1 VIEAARRISGNVGE
15 TFMSISSAVSPGH
28 ATDKDV
34 SCAVA
39 HNAFLGE
46 GPLWL
51 ARDKAL
57 LWVDILAPAVHVSE
71 IASGRTRSI
80 TLGEL
85 VGAVVP
91 RRRGGYVAATQ
102 GGFRSLDLS
111 TGEMA
116 TLATPA
122 GMTGHRFN
130 DAKCDSAG
138 RLWVGTRDL
147 HVKEPNGGL
156 FCIHA
161 DFSMH
166 RHGSD
171 LVVSNGIAWAESGRV
186 MYHVDSH
193 PGRIDAYDFDASA
206 GTLSN
211 RRVFRDYV
219 KERAAAI
226 PDGCTIDA
234 EGGLWVAEVG
244 NWHICRYTPDGRLDR
259 EIRMPF
265 QKPTS
270 VMFGGADLATL
281 YVTSMRFGLTDAA
294 LGDQPLAGSLL
305 QLDVGVKGKPE
316 NVFGG

>member
-1 VIEAARRISGNVGE
+1 MSVEFTLIDAPQTVI
-15 TFMSISSAVSPGH
+15 
-28 ATDKDV
+28 
-34 SCAVA
+34 
-39 HNAFLGE
+39 GE
-46 GPLWL
+46 GPMWSV
-51 ARDKAL
+51 RDQVL
-57 LWVDILAPAVHVSE
+57 YWIDVVSRRIFRLRPETGRVDVRDLPYAPSAV
-71 IASGRTRSI
+71 IPRASGGLLLI
-80 TLGEL
+80 TKKGMALMDFDRPEL
-85 VGAVVP
+85 ESVP
-91 RRRGGYVAATQ
+91 V
-102 GGFRSLDLS
+102 SLVDFKKEL
-111 TGEMA
+111 
-116 TLATPA
+116 
-122 GMTGHRFN
+122 FN

-226 PDGCTIDA
+226 PDGCTTDA

>member
-1 VIEAARRISGNVGE
+1 MSVEFTVIDAPQTVI
-15 TFMSISSAVSPGH
+15 
-28 ATDKDV
+28 
-34 SCAVA
+34 
-39 HNAFLGE
+39 GE
-46 GPLWL
+46 GPMWSV
-51 ARDKAL
+51 RDQVL
-57 LWVDILAPAVHVSE
+57 YWIDVVSRRIFRLRPETGRVDVRDLPYAPSAV
-71 IASGRTRSI
+71 IPRASGGLLLI
-80 TLGEL
+80 TKKGMALMDFDRPEL
-85 VGAVVP
+85 ESVP
-91 RRRGGYVAATQ
+91 V
-102 GGFRSLDLS
+102 SLVDFNKEL
-111 TGEMA
+111 
-116 TLATPA
+116 
-122 GMTGHRFN
+122 FN

>member
-1 VIEAARRISGNVGE
+1 VSRRIFRLRPE
-15 TFMSISSAVSPGH
+15 TGRVDVRDLPYAPSAVIP
-28 ATDKDV
+28 
-34 SCAVA
+34 
-39 HNAFLGE
+39 
-46 GPLWL
+46 
-51 ARDKAL
+51 R
-57 LWVDILAPAVHVSE
+57 
-71 IASGRTRSI
+71 ASGGLLLI
-80 TLGEL
+80 TKKGMALMDFDRPEL
-85 VGAVVP
+85 ESVP
-91 RRRGGYVAATQ
+91 V
-102 GGFRSLDLS
+102 SLVDFNKEL
-111 TGEMA
+111 
-116 TLATPA
+116 
-122 GMTGHRFN
+122 FN

>member
-1 VIEAARRISGNVGE
+1 MSVGFTVIDAPQTVI
-15 TFMSISSAVSPGH
+15 
-28 ATDKDV
+28 
-34 SCAVA
+34 
-39 HNAFLGE
+39 GE
-46 GPLWL
+46 GPMWSV
-51 ARDKAL
+51 RDQVL
-57 LWVDILAPAVHVSE
+57 YWIDVVSRRIFRLRPETGRVDVRDLPYAPSAV
-71 IASGRTRSI
+71 IPRASGGLLLI
-80 TLGEL
+80 TKKGMALMDFDRPEL
-85 VGAVVP
+85 ESVP
-91 RRRGGYVAATQ
+91 V
-102 GGFRSLDLS
+102 SLVDFKKEL
-111 TGEMA
+111 
-116 TLATPA
+116 
-122 GMTGHRFN
+122 FN

>member
-1 VIEAARRISGNVGE
+1 MSVEFTVIDAPQTVI
-15 TFMSISSAVSPGH
+15 
-28 ATDKDV
+28 
-34 SCAVA
+34 
-39 HNAFLGE
+39 GE
-46 GPLWL
+46 GPMWSV
-51 ARDKAL
+51 RDQVL
-57 LWVDILAPAVHVSE
+57 YWIDVVSRRIFRLRPETGRVDVRDLPYAPSAV
-71 IASGRTRSI
+71 IPRASGGLLLI
-80 TLGEL
+80 TKKGMALMDFDRPEL
-85 VGAVVP
+85 ESVP
-91 RRRGGYVAATQ
+91 V
-102 GGFRSLDLS
+102 SLVDFKKEL
-111 TGEMA
+111 
-116 TLATPA
+116 
-122 GMTGHRFN
+122 FN

-226 PDGCTIDA
+226 PDG
-234 EGGLWVAEVG
+234 
-244 NWHICRYTPDGRLDR
+244 
-259 EIRMPF
+259 
-265 QKPTS
+265 
-270 VMFGGADLATL
+270 
-281 YVTSMRFGLTDAA
+281 
-294 LGDQPLAGSLL
+294 
-305 QLDVGVKGKPE
+305 
-316 NVFGG
+316 

>member
-1 VIEAARRISGNVGE
+1 MSVEFTVIDTPQTVI
-15 TFMSISSAVSPGH
+15 
-28 ATDKDV
+28 
-34 SCAVA
+34 
-39 HNAFLGE
+39 GE
-46 GPLWL
+46 GPMWSV
-51 ARDKAL
+51 RDQVL
-57 LWVDILAPAVHVSE
+57 YWIDVVSRRIFRLRPETGRVDVRDLPYAPSAV
-71 IASGRTRSI
+71 IPRASGGLLLI
-80 TLGEL
+80 TKKGMALMDFDRPEL
-85 VGAVVP
+85 ESVP
-91 RRRGGYVAATQ
+91 V
-102 GGFRSLDLS
+102 SLVDFKKEL
-111 TGEMA
+111 
-116 TLATPA
+116 
-122 GMTGHRFN
+122 FN

-305 QLDVGVKGKPE
+305 QFDVGVKGKPE

>member
-1 VIEAARRISGNVGE
+1 MSMQEFTVIDAPQTVI
-15 TFMSISSAVSPGH
+15 
-28 ATDKDV
+28 
-34 SCAVA
+34 
-39 HNAFLGE
+39 GE
-46 GPLWL
+46 GPMWSV
-51 ARDKAL
+51 RDQVL
-57 LWVDILAPAVHVSE
+57 YWIDVVSRRIFRLRPETGQVDVRDLPYAPSAV
-71 IASGRTRSI
+71 IPRASGGLLLI
-80 TLGEL
+80 TKKGMALMDFDKPEL
-85 VGAVVP
+85 ESVP
-91 RRRGGYVAATQ
+91 V
-102 GGFRSLDLS
+102 SLVDFKKEL
-111 TGEMA
+111 
-116 TLATPA
+116 
-122 GMTGHRFN
+122 FN
-130 DAKCDSAG
+130 DAKCDSVG

-147 HVKEPNGGL
+147 HVREPNGGL

-211 RRVFRDYV
+211 RRVFRDYE
-219 KERAAAI
+219 KDSATAI
-226 PDGCTIDA
+226 PDGCTTDA

-244 NWHICRYTPDGRLDR
+244 GWRIRRYAPDGRLDR

-270 VMFGGADLATL
+270 VMFGGPDLGTL

-294 LGDQPLAGSLL
+294 LVDQPLAGSLL